1 MDGLGKVR
9 KRYIHQHDFNNDL
22 PIPYF
27 CFSRCSAI
35 DMCLN
40 SDPVIWKGTPVDCS
54 EIGTSLH
61 CHSMLQL
68 VATATTQNPR
78 FHHGIRSHAQS
89 SSTRNGRRSDVS
101 THFVSTK
108 DTPSPGRNRGSAV
121 KPQTAMRAPPH
132 HINGRGKAG
141 GSDGGKAG
149 SNVRRERNEGSVARR
164 ARDGGNFRFCFFC
177 F

>member
-1 MDGLGKVR
+1 MEVHENG
-9 KRYIHQHDFNNDL
+9 FNNDL

-78 FHHGIRSHAQS
+78 FHCGVRLHDRM
-89 SSTRNGRRSDVS
+89 SST
-101 THFVSTK
+101 H
-108 DTPSPGRNRGSAV
+108 
-121 KPQTAMRAPPH
+121 
-132 HINGRGKAG
+132 G
-141 GSDGGKAG
+141 GWR
-149 SNVRRERNEGSVARR
+149 SNVSPRLMSAKGNYVVEGRWKRTGDNRTSEGKIPYNGSGRVTFQFKSV
-164 ARDGGNFRFCFFC
+164 FL
-177 F
+177 